1 MHVLL
6 IMQHILDQ
14 SIIYVGTCW
23 TLPWAA
29 IVCHP
34 LWNWVATGLMATGA
48 LFLLWT
54 SWKVV
59 DYLLKYQAAL
69 RAEAYRQQVA
79 PEETMKQVR
88 WTGDESMVQGA
99 GDGDVAAQ
107 IRDELDRRRRQER
120 GMLPRS
126 PKTSQ

>member
-6 IMQHILDQ
+6 IMQHILEE
-14 SIIYVGTCW
+14 SMTYMETCW

-29 IVCHP
+29 IVCKP
-34 LWNWVATGLMATGA
+34 LWNWVATGSMATGA
-48 LFLLWT
+48 LFLLWA

-69 RAEAYRQQVA
+69 RAEAFRQQVA
-79 PEETMKQVR
+79 PEETMKKHR

-99 GDGDVAAQ
+99 GDGDVAAR
-107 IRDELDRRRRQER
+107 IRDELDRRKLQER
-120 GMLPRS
+120 GMLPPS
-126 PKTSQ
+126 PKA